1 MVRFITLGGKPKEGI
16 MANNGIS
23 LARGAVGL
31 REVLFQSVTSM
42 APAGAVA
49 LSIAAGATYAG
60 GALPLAVLLALV
72 ACLLVASSIGQLAK
86 HLPSAGSIYTYPAE
100 AIHPW
105 LGFLVGWG
113 YSLVEALI
121 GPITMVLCGYLVGSI
136 ANTEWGWPFTT
147 TWVIF
152 MIVAA
157 LLVAGL
163 NYRGIKVSARAG
175 TILGSFEIAVFLVLA
190 IWLVVKAG
198 SGNTGNVFTL
208 HFATIKGYKGFG
220 GIAAGSIYTIL
231 AFIGFEA
238 SAPLAE
244 EARNPRRTIQVA
256 VVASC
261 LVIGLFYVFTTY
273 AGDVFF
279 GPTKYASFGLL
290 NGGSPWIQLA
300 RDVWGLGWVVAF
312 FAILNS
318 TFANGNAGTLA
329 TTRTWFAMSRIGLL
343 PSPLARLHPKW
354 RSPYVGVVVQLV
366 VTLAIG
372 LPIGIH
378 FGPTTAFVFLATILT
393 GVMIAIYMVFN
404 LSCMLFYL
412 RRQRSEFNVL
422 LHAVIPILGIIAF
435 IPAWLTALGI
445 GSSFLKFVTP
455 LSYPSSETGL
465 AIGIWYALGVIVLVY
480 LAVRH
485 PARLPE
491 MRRVFADEPARAADE
506 PVGSA

>member
-1 MVRFITLGGKPKEGI
+1 
-16 MANNGIS
+16 MANRGATNGTT
-23 LARGAVGL
+23 LARGAIGL

-49 LSIAAGATYAG
+49 LSIAAGASYAG

-72 ACLLVASSIGQLAK
+72 ACMLVASSIGQLAK

-100 AIHPW
+100 AIHPA

-121 GPITMVLCGYLVGSI
+121 GPITMILCGYLIGSVC
-136 ANTEWGWPFTT
+136 NSEFGWPFTT

-152 MIVAA
+152 MIVASV
-157 LLVAGL
+157 LVAAL

-175 TILGSFEIAVFLVLA
+175 TILGTFEIGVFLVLA
-190 IWLVVKAG
+190 VWLIAKAG
-198 SGNTGNVFTL
+198 SHNTGSVFTL
-208 HFATIKGYKGFG
+208 HYATIKGYKGFS

-244 EARNPRRTIQVA
+244 EARNPRRTIQIA
-256 VVASC
+256 VVMSC
-261 LVIGLFYVFTTY
+261 LVIGLFYVLTTY

-279 GPTKYASFGLL
+279 GPDKYVSFGALG
-290 NGGSPWIQLA
+290 GGSPWIQLA
-300 RDVWGLGWVVAF
+300 RDVWGIGWVVAF

-354 RSPYVGVVVQLV
+354 RSPYVGVVVQLF

-393 GVMIAIYMVFN
+393 GIMIAIYMVFN
-404 LSCMLFYL
+404 LSCILFYL
-412 RRQRSEFNVL
+412 RRRRDEFNIL
-422 LHAVIPILGIIAF
+422 LHLVIPVVGIVAF
-435 IPAWLTALGI
+435 VPAFLTALGI
-445 GSSFLKFVTP
+445 GHSFLKFVTP
-455 LSYPSSETGL
+455 LSYPSSEAGL
-465 AIGIWYALGVIVLVY
+465 AIGIWYVLGVVVLVY
-480 LAVRH
+480 LYARH

-491 MRRVFADEPARAADE
+491 MKRVFADEPSPAEDQVAA
-506 PVGSA
+506 

>member
-1 MVRFITLGGKPKEGI
+1 M

-100 AIHPW
+100 AIHPA

-121 GPITMVLCGYLVGSI
+121 GPITMILCGYLIGSVT
-136 ANTEWGWPFTT
+136 NSEFGWPFTT

-152 MIVAA
+152 MIVASI
-157 LLVAGL
+157 LIAGL

-175 TILGSFEIAVFLVLA
+175 TILGTFEIVVFLALA

-198 SGNTGNVFTL
+198 SNNTGNVFTL

-273 AGDVFF
+273 AGDVFY
-279 GPTKYASFGLL
+279 GPDRYVSFGALG
-290 NGGSPWIQLA
+290 GGSPWIQLA
-300 RDVWGLGWVVAF
+300 RDVWGVGWVVAF

-343 PSPLARLHPKW
+343 PAPLARLHPKW
-354 RSPYVGVVVQLV
+354 RSPWVGVLVQLV

-372 LPIGIH
+372 LPIAVH

-393 GVMIAIYMVFN
+393 GVMIAIYMIFN
-404 LSCMLFYL
+404 LSCTLFYL

-422 LHAVIPILGIIAF
+422 LHAVIPILGIVAF
-435 IPAWLTALGI
+435 IPAFLTALGI

-455 LSYPSSETGL
+455 LTYPSSETGL
-465 AIGIWYALGVIVLVY
+465 AIGIWFAIGIVVLVY
-480 LAVRH
+480 LYARH
-485 PARLPE
+485 PERLPE
-491 MRRVFADEPARAADE
+491 MKRVFADEPAQPADQ

>member
-1 MVRFITLGGKPKEGI
+1 
-16 MANNGIS
+16 MAATEPT
-23 LARGAVGL
+23 LARGAIGL

-49 LSIAAGATYAG
+49 LSIAAGASYAG

-100 AIHPW
+100 AIHPA

-113 YSLVEALI
+113 YSLVEALL
-121 GPITMVLCGYLVGSI
+121 GPITMILCGYLIGSVC
-136 ANTEWGWPFTT
+136 NSEFGWPFTT

-152 MIVAA
+152 MIVASILIA
-157 LLVAGL
+157 AL

-175 TILGSFEIAVFLVLA
+175 TVFGTFEIIVFLVLA
-190 IWLVVKAG
+190 IWLIAKAG
-198 SGNTGNVFTL
+198 SHNTGSVFTL
-208 HFATIKGYKGFG
+208 HYATIKGYKGFS

-261 LVIGLFYVFTTY
+261 LVIGLFYVLTTY

-279 GPTKYASFGLL
+279 GPAKFVSFGQLG
-290 NGGSPWIQLA
+290 GGSPWIQLA
-300 RDVWGLGWVVAF
+300 RDAWGIGWVIAF
-312 FAILNS
+312 LAILNS
-318 TFANGNAGTLA
+318 TFANGNAGTIA

-378 FGPTTAFVFLATILT
+378 FGPTTAFIFLATILT
-393 GVMIAIYMVFN
+393 GIMIAIYMVFN
-404 LSCMLFYL
+404 LSCIMFYL
-412 RRQRSEFNVL
+412 RRRRAEFNVL
-422 LHAVIPILGIIAF
+422 LHAVIPVLGILAF
-435 IPAWLTALGI
+435 IPAWLTALGL

-465 AIGIWYALGVIVLVY
+465 AIGIWYIIGIVVLVY
-480 LAVRH
+480 LYLRH

-491 MRRVFADEPARAADE
+491 MRRVFADEELPAAAGE
-506 PVGSA
+506 PVTSGEAA

>member
-1 MVRFITLGGKPKEGI
+1 
-16 MANNGIS
+16 MAATEPT
-23 LARGAVGL
+23 LARGAIGL

-100 AIHPW
+100 AIHPA

-113 YSLVEALI
+113 YSLVEALL
-121 GPITMVLCGYLVGSI
+121 GPITMILCGYLIGSVC
-136 ANTEWGWPFTT
+136 NSEFGWPFTT

-152 MIVAA
+152 MIVASI
-157 LLVAGL
+157 LVAAL

-175 TILGSFEIAVFLVLA
+175 TVFGTFEILVFLVLA
-190 IWLVVKAG
+190 VWLIVKAG
-198 SGNTGNVFTL
+198 SHNTGSVFTL
-208 HFATIKGYKGFG
+208 HYATIKGYKGFS

-261 LVIGLFYVFTTY
+261 LVIGLFYVLTTY

-279 GPTKYASFGLL
+279 GPAKYVSFGALG
-290 NGGSPWIQLA
+290 GGSPWIQLS
-300 RDVWGLGWVVAF
+300 RDVWGVGWVVAF

-354 RSPYVGVVVQLV
+354 RSPYVGVVVQLG

-378 FGPTTAFVFLATILT
+378 FGPTTAFIFLATILT
-393 GVMIAIYMVFN
+393 GIMIAIYMVFN
-404 LSCMLFYL
+404 LSCIMFYL
-412 RRQRSEFNVL
+412 RRRRAEFNVL
-422 LHAVIPILGIIAF
+422 LHAVIPVLGILAF

-465 AIGIWYALGVIVLVY
+465 AIGIWYIIGIVVLVY
-480 LAVRH
+480 LYLRH

-491 MRRVFADEPARAADE
+491 MRRVFADEELPPAAAGE
-506 PVGSA
+506 PVTSGEAA

>member
-1 MVRFITLGGKPKEGI
+1 
-16 MANNGIS
+16 
-23 LARGAVGL
+23 
-31 REVLFQSVTSM
+31 
-42 APAGAVA
+42 
-49 LSIAAGATYAG
+49 
-60 GALPLAVLLALV
+60 
-72 ACLLVASSIGQLAK
+72 
-86 HLPSAGSIYTYPAE
+86 
-100 AIHPW
+100 
-105 LGFLVGWG
+105 
-113 YSLVEALI
+113 
-121 GPITMVLCGYLVGSI
+121 
-136 ANTEWGWPFTT
+136 
-147 TWVIF
+147 

-175 TILGSFEIAVFLVLA
+175 TILGTFEIGVFLVLA
-190 IWLVVKAG
+190 LWLIVKAG
-198 SGNTGNVFTL
+198 GNNTGNVFTL

-261 LVIGLFYVFTTY
+261 LAIGLFYVLTTY

-279 GPTKYASFGLL
+279 GPAKYVSFGALG
-290 NGGSPWIQLA
+290 GGSPWIQLG
-300 RDVWGLGWVVAF
+300 RDVWGLGWVVVF

-329 TTRTWFAMSRIGLL
+329 TTRTWFAMSRIGVL

-354 RSPYVGVVVQLV
+354 RSPYVGVIVQLV

-393 GVMIAIYMVFN
+393 GVMIAIYMIFN

-412 RRQRSEFNVL
+412 RRRRSEFNIL
-422 LHAVIPILGIIAF
+422 LHGVIPVLGIIAF
-435 IPAWLTALGI
+435 IPAFLTALGI

-455 LSYPSSETGL
+455 LSYPSSETGV
-465 AIGIWYALGVIVLVY
+465 AIGIWYAIGIVVLVY

-491 MRRVFADEPARAADE
+491 MKRVFADEPVSEAGQ

>member
-1 MVRFITLGGKPKEGI
+1 
-16 MANNGIS
+16 MAATEPT
-23 LARGAVGL
+23 LARGAIGL

-49 LSIAAGATYAG
+49 LSIAAGASYAG

-100 AIHPW
+100 AIHPA

-121 GPITMVLCGYLVGSI
+121 GPITMILCGYLIGSVC
-136 ANTEWGWPFTT
+136 NSEFGWPFTT
-147 TWVIF
+147 TWVVF
-152 MIVAA
+152 MIVASILIA
-157 LLVAGL
+157 VL

-175 TILGSFEIAVFLVLA
+175 TAFGTFEIIVFLVLA
-190 IWLVVKAG
+190 VWLIVKAG
-198 SGNTGNVFTL
+198 SHNTGSVFTL
-208 HFATIKGYKGFG
+208 RYATIKGYKGFG

-261 LVIGLFYVFTTY
+261 LVIGLFYVLTTY

-279 GPTKYASFGLL
+279 GPAKYVSFGLL
-290 NGGSPWIQLA
+290 GGGSPWIQLS
-300 RDVWGLGWVVAF
+300 RDVWGVGWVVAF
-312 FAILNS
+312 LAILNS

-343 PSPLARLHPKW
+343 PSPLARLHPQW

-393 GVMIAIYMVFN
+393 GIMIAIYMVFN
-404 LSCMLFYL
+404 LSCIMFYL
-412 RRQRSEFNVL
+412 RRRRDEFNVL
-422 LHAVIPILGIIAF
+422 LHAVIPVLGILAF
-435 IPAWLTALGI
+435 IPAWLTALGL

-465 AIGIWYALGVIVLVY
+465 AIGIWYVIGIVVLAY
-480 LAVRH
+480 LYLRH

-491 MRRVFADEPARAADE
+491 MRRVFADEEPPAADE
-506 PVGSA
+506 RVTSGEAA

>member
-1 MVRFITLGGKPKEGI
+1 MAGAHSGGG
-16 MANNGIS
+16 S
-23 LARGAVGL
+23 RDLAKGAIGL

-49 LSIAAGATYAG
+49 LSIAVGATYAG
-60 GALPLAVLLALV
+60 GALPLAVLLALI
-72 ACLLVASSIGQLAK
+72 ACMLVASSIGQLAK

-100 AIHPW
+100 AIHPSI
-105 LGFLVGWG
+105 GFLVGWG
-113 YSLVEALI
+113 YALVEALI
-121 GPITMVLCGYLVGSI
+121 GPLTTIIFGYLVGSVMQSEF
-136 ANTEWGWPFTT
+136 NWPFTA
-147 TWVIF
+147 TWIAF
-152 MIVAA
+152 MIAAAVVIA
-157 LLVAGL
+157 LL
-163 NYRGIKVSARAG
+163 NFRGVQLSARTG
-175 TILGSFEIAVFLVLA
+175 TILGTFEVLVFVALAV
-190 IWLVVKAG
+190 WLIIKAG
-198 SGNTGNVFTL
+198 SANTGQVFTL
-208 HFATIKGYKGFG
+208 HFADIQGFKGFS

-261 LVIGLFYVFTTY
+261 LVIGLFYVLTTY
-273 AGDVFF
+273 AGAVFF
-279 GPTKYASFGLL
+279 GPAKFLSFGALG
-290 NGGSPWIQLA
+290 GGSPWIQLA
-300 RDVWGLGWVVAF
+300 RDAWGIGWVIAF
-312 FAILNS
+312 LAILNS
-318 TFANGNAGTLA
+318 TFANGNAGTIA

-378 FGPTTAFVFLATILT
+378 FGPTTAFIFLATILT
-393 GVMIAIYMVFN
+393 GIMIAIYMVFN
-404 LSCMLFYL
+404 LSCIMFYL
-412 RRQRSEFNVL
+412 RRRRAEFNVL
-422 LHAVIPILGIIAF
+422 LHAVIPVLGILAF

-465 AIGIWYALGVIVLVY
+465 AIGIWYIIGIVVLVY
-480 LAVRH
+480 LYLRH

-491 MRRVFADEPARAADE
+491 MRRVFADEELPAAAGE
-506 PVGSA
+506 PVTSGEAA

>member
-1 MVRFITLGGKPKEGI
+1 MVRFITLGSKPKEGI
-16 MANNGIS
+16 MANNGVT

-72 ACLLVASSIGQLAK
+72 ACLLVATSIGQLAK

-100 AIHPW
+100 AIHPA

-121 GPITMVLCGYLVGSI
+121 GPIT
-136 ANTEWGWPFTT
+136 
-147 TWVIF
+147 

-175 TILGSFEIAVFLVLA
+175 TILGTFEIGVFLVLA
-190 IWLVVKAG
+190 LWLIVKAG
-198 SGNTGNVFTL
+198 GNNTGNVFTL

-244 EARNPRRTIQVA
+244 EARNPRRTIQIA

-261 LVIGLFYVFTTY
+261 LTIGLFYVLTTY

-279 GPTKYASFGLL
+279 GPAKYVTFGALG
-290 NGGSPWIQLA
+290 GGSPWIQLG
-300 RDVWGLGWVVAF
+300 RDVWGLGWVVVF

-393 GVMIAIYMVFN
+393 GVMIAIYMIFN

-412 RRQRSEFNVL
+412 RRQRSEFNIL
-422 LHAVIPILGIIAF
+422 LHGVIPVLGIIAF
-435 IPAWLTALGI
+435 IPAFLTALGI

-465 AIGIWYALGVIVLVY
+465 AIGIWYVIGLVVLGY
-480 LAVRH
+480 LATRH
-485 PARLPE
+485 PERLPE
-491 MRRVFADEPARAADE
+491 MKRVFADEPEPAGQ

>member
-1 MVRFITLGGKPKEGI
+1 LHCGGSKISITDMSAARTSGAPAG
-16 MANNGIS
+16 
-23 LARGAVGL
+23 LARGAIGL

-100 AIHPW
+100 AIHPA

-113 YSLVEALI
+113 YALVEALL
-121 GPITMVLCGYLVGSI
+121 GPITMILVGYLVGSVMHSEF
-136 ANTEWGWPFTT
+136 NWPFTA
-147 TWVIF
+147 TWIIF
-152 MIVAA
+152 MIVASVLIA
-157 LLVAGL
+157 LM
-163 NYRGIKVSARAG
+163 NYRGVQVSARAG
-175 TILGSFEIAVFLVLA
+175 TILGAFEILVFLALA
-190 IWLVVKAG
+190 IWLIVKAG
-198 SGNTGNVFTL
+198 SANTGAVFTL
-208 HFATIKGYKGFG
+208 HFATVKGYSGFS
-220 GIAAGSIYTIL
+220 GIAAGSVYTIL

-261 LVIGLFYVFTTY
+261 LVIGLFYVLTTY

-279 GPTKYASFGLL
+279 GPHRYVSFGALG
-290 NGGSPWIQLA
+290 GGSPWIALA
-300 RDVWGLGWVVAF
+300 RDVWGVGWVVAF

-329 TTRTWFAMSRIGLL
+329 TTRTWFAMARIGLL
-343 PSPLARLHPKW
+343 PAPLARTHPRW
-354 RSPYVGVVVQLV
+354 RSPHVGVVVQLV
-366 VTLAIG
+366 VTLAVG

-393 GVMIAIYMVFN
+393 GIMIAIYMVFN
-404 LSCMLFYL
+404 LSCLMYYV
-412 RRQRSEFNVL
+412 RRARGEFNWL
-422 LHAVIPILGIIAF
+422 LHLVIPVLGIAAF
-435 IPAWLTALGI
+435 IRGCRRCGGCSRKNRWPA
-445 GSSFLKFVTP
+445 
-455 LSYPSSETGL
+455 PSS
-465 AIGIWYALGVIVLVY
+465 
-480 LAVRH
+480 R
-485 PARLPE
+485 
-491 MRRVFADEPARAADE
+491 
-506 PVGSA
+506 